1 MLTSSRET
9 ESDWKKE
16 LEEDIRNECSKQY
29 GDVAFVA
36 VYTDSN
42 DGEIYVKFKD
52 LKGGD
57 NALKGLNGRYF
68 GGRTLTAQPVVDA
81 IFNTTFPKAAKV

>member
-1 MLTSSRET
+1 MRSRET
-9 ESDWKKE
+9 EANWDKE
-16 LEEDIRNECSKQY
+16 LEEDFRTECSAKY
-29 GDVAFVA
+29 GPVAFVGL
-36 VYTDSN
+36 YRDSP
-42 DGEIYVKFKD
+42 DGEIYVKFKE

-81 IFNTTFPKAAKV
+81 IFNMNFPKAANV